1 MRNTLALLALF
12 SLFLLATSQQV
23 IKCAYA
29 PRLTFCNQIN
39 YQILDITAKEAE
51 KTDKA
56 LSEEFRKIIEK
67 NPTYTGRC
75 LDIIKR
81 TMCATHF
88 LKCVEVD
95 GVARV
100 LGLCNV
106 EMCYPHAREC
116 MKADP
121 VA

>member
-1 MRNTLALLALF
+1 
-12 SLFLLATSQQV
+12 
-23 IKCAYA
+23 
-29 PRLTFCNQIN
+29 
-39 YQILDITAKEAE
+39 
-51 KTDKA
+51 
-56 LSEEFRKIIEK
+56 
-67 NPTYTGRC
+67 
-75 LDIIKR
+75 
-81 TMCATHF
+81 MCATHF

-121 VA
+121 VAVCGPETQPKDNSTYWYPPNCAVYGTGSISSLSIPLVLGVLIAFFFAL